1 MKRLFAILIALMM
14 VLSLAACG
22 NENPGNTDNPGVSQ
36 NGDNGDE
43 GNNGGDED
51 DWTAGFNLPGL
62 TTPEGCTAELR
73 LYNDKCVIFE
83 KSGSFTEAEV
93 DAFAKQVWDSCMEVS
108 SDGIYVGDAAVTFEE
123 SKGSDTY
130 SWSYTNAKGNKTSA
144 RIYFGEMDG
153 GKLTFEIY

>member
-1 MKRLFAILIALMM
+1 MKKLFALLLALMM
-14 VLSLAACG
+14 VFALVAC
-22 NENPGNTDNPGVSQ
+22 
-36 NGDNGDE
+36 GDNGDNP
-43 GNNGGDED
+43 GTSQGGQENPGTQGGET

>member
-1 MKRLFAILIALMM
+1 MKKLFAILFAAMM
-14 VLSLAACG
+14 LLSLAACG
-22 NENPGNTDNPGVSQ
+22 ENTDKPSGDTDKPGTSQ
-36 NGDNGDE
+36 GSE
-43 GNNGGDED
+43 NNKGGDEEA
-51 DWTAGFNLPGL
+51 WTAGFNLPGL

-108 SDGIYVGDAAVTFEE
+108 SNGIYVGDAAVTFEE

-130 SWSYTNAKGNKTSA
+130 SWSYTNAKGNKTSV
-144 RIYFGEMDG
+144 RIYFGEMDS